1 MDAWIPLASGIM
13 GVLAFCAARLISQY
27 FNNRLPVDHAK
38 YRDQI
43 LNRLH
48 YLLNLQAEVADVERD
63 LAELWEKA
71 PDHQALLIAGTVE
84 RAATLPTGLLKL
96 GERFGFKLPK
106 YRKDLEDATEQA
118 PVSTAPAPEV
128 EGAEVVEMNG
138 WTGTE
143 VR

>member
-1 MDAWIPLASGIM
+1 MDIWIPIASGIM
-13 GVLAFCAARLISQY
+13 GVLAFCLSRVMTQY

-38 YRDQI
+38 YRDLI

-48 YLLNLQAEVADVERD
+48 YLLNLQAEIADVERD

-71 PDHQALLIAGTVE
+71 PDHQALLIASTVE
-84 RAATLPTGLLKL
+84 RARTLPTGLLKL
-96 GERFGFKLPK
+96 AERYGFKLPK
-106 YRKDLEDATEQA
+106 HQNDPVARDDQTVPPPVVTDTEVAQ
-118 PVSTAPAPEV
+118 
-128 EGAEVVEMNG
+128 VVEMNG